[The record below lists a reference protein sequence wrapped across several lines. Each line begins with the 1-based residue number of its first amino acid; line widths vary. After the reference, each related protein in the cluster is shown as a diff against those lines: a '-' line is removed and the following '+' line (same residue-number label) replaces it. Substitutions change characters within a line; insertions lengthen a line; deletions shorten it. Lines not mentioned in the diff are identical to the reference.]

1 MGKIKCRVC
10 GFEWTPTKEDHYI
23 ARADEKARILVN
35 DHSEP
40 ALLDAW
46 DCPVCGAQ
54 FAVEGRKR
62 AVEDEPEVPIGIEVR
77 FGGPGS
83 VSIGDGGGGHK
94 NPCEDPDARV
104 QDECEGCVY
113 EKKDDIEYPCS
124 SCSRRY
130 FDRYVPGGIKDGA
143 E

>member
-40 ALLDAW
+40 ALFDAW

-62 AVEDEPEVPIGIEVR
+62 AVEDDLLGPVGIEVR

-94 NPCEDPDARV
+94 NPYEDLDARV
-104 QDECEGCVY
+104 QEDCEGC
-113 EKKDDIEYPCS
+113 EYVDEDGDEFPCND
-124 SCSRRY
+124 CSRAY
-130 FDRYVPGGIKDGA
+130 YDRYRKEKQDGSK
-143 E
+143 

>member
-23 ARADEKARILVN
+23 AREDKMATIFAKNPGETELY
-35 DHSEP
+35 
-40 ALLDAW
+40 DAW

-62 AVEDEPEVPIGIEVR
+62 TLGDDLQGPIGMTVT

-83 VSIGDGGGGHK
+83 VSIGNGGSGK
-94 NPCEDPDARV
+94 PYEDLDARV
-104 QDECEGCVY
+104 QEDCEGCEY
-113 EKKDDIEYPCS
+113 EEEDGNEFPCND
-124 SCSRRY
+124 CSRAY
-130 FDRYVPGGIKDGA
+130 YDRYREEKQDGA
-143 E
+143 K

>member
-1 MGKIKCRVC
+1 MEKIKCRVC

-35 DHSEP
+35 DPGEP
-40 ALLDAW
+40 ALYDAW

-62 AVEDEPEVPIGIEVR
+62 TAEEDLEGPIGIEVR
-77 FGGPGS
+77 FGGPGA
-83 VSIGDGGGGHK
+83 VSIGNGGSGK
-94 NPCEDPDARV
+94 PYEDLDKEV
-104 QDECEGCVY
+104 QDECGGCEY
-113 EKKDDIEYPCS
+113 EELGGCEEPCN
-124 SCSRRY
+124 SCRRCY
-130 FDRYVPGGIKDGA
+130 WDRYREAKKDGA

>member
-1 MGKIKCRVC
+1 MEKIKCRVC

-23 ARADEKARILVN
+23 AREGIPAIVFVKDPG
-35 DHSEP
+35 EP
-40 ALLDAW
+40 VLYDAW

-62 AVEDEPEVPIGIEVR
+62 TVEKEPEGPIGIEVR

-83 VSIGDGGGGHK
+83 VSIGGGHK
-94 NPCEDPDARV
+94 IPYEDLDAKV

-113 EKKDDIEYPCS
+113 EKHDDVEYPCE
-124 SCSRRY
+124 SCSRCY
-130 FDRYVPGGIKDGA
+130 FDHYVAGGKKDGA